1 MTFLLDRVRGRALG
15 LVAFGIL
22 ALSGCADPSLIGVQD
37 YGSVYGNAVS
47 STGQPLSSALISSTG
62 TTSTVQSAPNGSFTL
77 TNVAVGEQ
85 TITAQ
90 APGYATATADVI
102 VTKGQSVNAGNLTL
116 TVETNTPVN
125 H

>member
-1 MTFLLDRVRGRALG
+1 MTFARRTIVVAGFAL
-15 LVAFGIL
+15 L

-37 YGSVYGNAVS
+37 YGTVYGNAVS

-62 TTSTVQSAPNGSFTL
+62 TTTTVQSAPNGSFTL

-85 TITAQ
+85 TVTAS

-102 VTKGQSVNAGNLTL
+102 VTKDQSVNAGNIVL

>member
-1 MTFLLDRVRGRALG
+1 VL
-15 LVAFGIL
+15 LVAFGLFAL
-22 ALSGCADPSLIGVQD
+22 AGCADPSLIGVQD
-37 YGSVYGNAVS
+37 FGTVYGNAVS
-47 STGQPLSSALISSTG
+47 STGQPLSSALISATG

-85 TITAQ
+85 TISAA

-102 VTKGQSVNAGNLTL
+102 VTKDQSVNAGNLIL
-116 TVETNTPVN
+116 TVQTNTPVN